1 MLPVTIT
8 TAVCRVSTRAEI
20 VSSPG
25 TLRVRTLRPTTVSQ
39 TTAVATSM
47 PASRPPSFAPTKYP
61 ATGRPR
67 DSARFHPAV
76 RISRQ
81 GRGNSRC
88 SAMAKSIRWTASAA
102 LELPAGGVKKNLRV
116 PHGRIT

>member
-8 TAVCRVSTRAEI
+8 TAVCRVSTRAEM
-20 VSSPG
+20 VSRLG
-25 TLRVRTLRPTTVSQ
+25 TLRVTALRPITVSQ
-39 TTAVATSM
+39 TTPAAASM
-47 PASRPPSFAPTKYP
+47 PASRPPSLTPTKYP

-76 RISRQ
+76 SNSRQ

-88 SAMAKSIRWTASAA
+88 SAMAKSIRWPAAGA

-116 PHGRIT
+116 PHGCIT